1 MQKRVVMRA
10 LNVKKIFRELVES
23 LSKVNIGIFY
33 VRNFTF
39 DSLNQQYLTVKL
51 YNEQDYLTRYTNTV
65 C

>member
-1 MQKRVVMRA
+1 M
-10 LNVKKIFRELVES
+10 LKKIFRELVES

>member
-1 MQKRVVMRA
+1 MRA
-10 LNVKKIFRELVES
+10 LNVKKIFGELVES
-23 LSKVNIGIFY
+23 LSKVNIAFFY

>member
-1 MQKRVVMRA
+1 MRA
-10 LNVKKIFRELVES
+10 LNVKKIFGELVES

>member
-10 LNVKKIFRELVES
+10 LNVKKIFGELVES